1 MRFYFFCINH
11 FSDAYVCAVYVLT
24 STVKAWGKKYQKGN
38 FVFYYKYSF
47 ASLFYRSR
55 RRMRD
60 GETETATFCRWTV
73 LLSRLRCRY
82 TLRITKDKWRPTRR
96 RRYGDACCVPILDE
110 NKRRVRVLSNDA
122 SRLLD
127 SHLRVEGN
135 KMAGCAHTEGFE
147 TWYLR

>member
-1 MRFYFFCINH
+1 MLT
-11 FSDAYVCAVYVLT
+11 YVLYMYLLVLWKLEAKSIKKET
-24 STVKAWGKKYQKGN
+24 SCSTI
-38 FVFYYKYSF
+38 SI
-47 ASLFYRSR
+47 LFPLFFHRSR